1 LKINL
6 ACSGLAHSIAVHD
19 NLDKDCII
27 FDVFPRFQI
36 FVSDKFCAAKT
47 GVLFQLGSP
56 QEWLVLRAGVRFDA
70 EFNVFTFAGI
80 VVLVKQ
86 EERNSV
92 IKWPF
97 QKTIVFA

>member
-1 LKINL
+1 MFENQLSL
-6 ACSGLAHSIAVHD
+6 GFAHSIAVHD
-19 NLDKDCII
+19 NLDKDCVI
-27 FDVFPRFQI
+27 FDVLSCNQI

-47 GVLFQLGSP
+47 GVSFLFGSP
-56 QEWLVLRAGVRFDA
+56 KERLVLRALVWFDA
-70 EFNVFTFAGI
+70 ELNVFTFAGI